1 MNRETFIDIIEK
13 NDILWNDIVTITILN
28 RFKKRWEFWK
38 PNILSFY
45 GALNFTYGDT
55 AVSLCVE
62 DPNDEFDTLNLY
74 FNFEEIIGIK
84 KDKNRCKCP
93 KSIRWSLKEIYLE
106 NK

>member
-38 PNILSFY
+38 PNMLSFN
-45 GALNFTYGDT
+45 GALGFKYSDNF
-55 AVSLCVE
+55 VSLCTD
-62 DPNDEFDTLNLY
+62 DPNDKFGCVYLY
-74 FNFEEIIGIK
+74 FNFDEIIGIK
-84 KDKNRCKCP
+84 KDKNRCKYP
-93 KSIRWSLKEIYLE
+93 KYIRMLLKEIYLE